1 MNEAPKHS
9 QEKQRVEALR
19 RLGLLGMGAE
29 EFEGAA
35 RLAAEVCGAGM
46 GAVTLLEEK
55 EEVITGSFQWEG
67 FKEKGKIARKESIGA
82 WAILEGERLVIP
94 DVGADERTR
103 GLGWVKKAGWKFY
116 AGVPLRV
123 RSGKGAGLPVGV
135 LCVMDVKGRE
145 LSEREAEL
153 LGMVARQVEEQIE
166 LRGRVAELEGRQN
179 EAEAF
184 YHSLVE
190 TIPQNIFRKDGK
202 GRFTFANSR
211 FCGAVKRPLEEIIG
225 KTDFDLFP
233 PELALKYQ
241 QDDQRVL
248 KEGVTVRSVEEH
260 EEQGGKRLW
269 VQVIKSP
276 LYDARGEVCG
286 IQGIFWDETDR
297 YNAEEALA
305 HERDLLRAMLNYLPD
320 SIYFKDRQSRFMA
333 ISRALATRL
342 GLQSPEEAMGRTDL
356 DFFDLAHAKETYE
369 DEQTIM
375 RTGQPLVGK
384 AEREVWPH
392 GERWVLSTKVP
403 LRNRQGEIVGT
414 FGISKDI
421 TDLKLAE
428 KELATARDVALESAR
443 LKSEFL
449 ANMSHEIRTPLNAVI
464 GMTGLLLDTPLQ
476 AEQREF
482 AETIRHSAEALLTII
497 NDILDFSKIEAGKMP
512 IESIDFD
519 LSEVVEGTAELL
531 AEAAEAKGIELASY
545 IREDVPTQLCGDPGR
560 LRQVLTNL
568 TGNAVKF
575 TEKGE
580 VVIEA
585 EKERENERTV
595 LLKFAVRDTGVG
607 IPREAHGR
615 LFSPFVQADG
625 STTRRF
631 GGTGLGLA
639 ISKQL
644 VELMHGEIDFESEPG
659 KGSTF
664 WFRVAFEKQAQ
675 QQPRPGVASTLE
687 GVKVLVVDDNST
699 NRDIVHHQA
708 VRWRMRNGSA
718 ESGARALELLAGAAE
733 GGDPYQLVILD
744 MQMPGMDGLA
754 LAREI
759 SARPELGSPK
769 LIMLTS
775 MGHLQAEKKWRE
787 CGISAYLI
795 KPVREARLYDT
806 IVSVLR
812 GGAGARRAT
821 REASRAILP
830 AAVQMRILVAEDNV
844 VNQKVALRQLQKLGY
859 SADAVANGIEALQ
872 ALRTVPYD
880 VVLMDCQMPE
890 LDGYEATRQIRA
902 TERSAEAARRV
913 YVVAM
918 TANALAGDREV
929 CIEAGMDDYVSKP
942 VKMDELQAALG
953 RAAEKLELSAANR
966 GVVDR
971 AVLNSLRELQ
981 NPDGVDPVAEIAQ
994 IFFEDTPR
1002 TLEKL
1007 QAAFVEGNLADV
1019 ERAAHTLKGSASIL
1033 GGQRLAEGA
1042 MNVMEHCR
1050 RGEFPP
1056 AGLVEGLPRE
1066 FERFRAEL
1074 ETELKQPGPAK
1085 QE

>member
-1 MNEAPKHS
+1 MKETPKHP
-9 QEKQRVEALR
+9 QEKQRVEALGR
-19 RLGLLGMGAE
+19 VGILGAARDGFFDGV
-29 EFEGAA
+29 A
-35 RLAAEVCGAGM
+35 RLAAEVCGVKGA
-46 GAVTLLEEK
+46 AVTFVDESVEWIAGNVGWERKKEGQKVTRKESLGAWVILEEK
-55 EEVITGSFQWEG
+55 
-67 FKEKGKIARKESIGA
+67 R
-82 WAILEGERLVIP
+82 LEIRDL
-94 DVGADERTR
+94 GADERTR
-103 GLGWVKKAGWKFY
+103 GLAMVKKEGWRFY
-116 AGVPLRV
+116 AGIPLR
-123 RSGKGAGLPVGV
+123 AEGLPIGV
-135 LCVMDVKGRE
+135 LCVMDAQARE
-145 LSEREAEL
+145 ISTREIEML
-153 LGMVARQVEEQIE
+153 EVLARQVEGQLE
-166 LRGRVAELEGRQN
+166 LRGKLAELSGKQS

-190 TIPQNIFRKDGK
+190 TIPQNIFRKDSK

-211 FCGAVKRPLEEIIG
+211 FCQTVQRALGEIIG

-248 KEGVTVRSVEEH
+248 KEGVAVRSTEEH
-260 EEQGGKRLW
+260 QEPEQDGGKRLW

-276 LYDARGEVCG
+276 LYDGRGKVCG

-297 YNAEEALA
+297 YKAEEALA
-305 HERDLLRAMLNYLPD
+305 HERDLLRAMLDYLPD
-320 SIYFKDRQSRFMA
+320 SIYFKDRQSRFVA

-342 GLQSPEEAMGRTDL
+342 GLKSPEEAFGRTDL
-356 DFFDLAHAKETYE
+356 DFFDSAHAREAYA

-392 GERWVLSTKVP
+392 GERWVLTTKVP

-428 KELATARDVALESAR
+428 KELATTRDAALESAR
-443 LKSEFL
+443 MKSEFL

-476 AEQREF
+476 AEQRDF

-531 AEAAEAKGIELASY
+531 AESAEVKGIELASY
-545 IREDVPTQLCGDPGR
+545 IPEEVPKQLCGDPGR

-568 TGNAVKF
+568 AANGVKF
-575 TEKGE
+575 TERGE
-580 VVIEA
+580 VVIQV
-585 EKERENERTV
+585 EKERENERSV
-595 LLKFAVRDTGVG
+595 LLKFVVRDTGVG
-607 IPREAHGR
+607 IPEDAQGR

-644 VELMHGEIDFESEPG
+644 VELMHGEIGFESEPG

-664 WFRVAFEKQAQ
+664 WFRAPFEKQAQ
-675 QQPRPGVASTLE
+675 QQPRPSVASTLE
-687 GVKVLVVDDNST
+687 GVRILVVDDNST
-699 NRDIVHHQA
+699 NREIVHHQV
-708 VRWRMRNGSA
+708 VRWRMRNGAA
-718 ESGARALELLAGAAE
+718 ESGARALELLEQAASD
-733 GGDPYQLVILD
+733 GDPYQLVVLD

-759 SARPELGSPK
+759 SGRPHLGSPR

-806 IVSVLR
+806 MVNVLR
-812 GGAGARRAT
+812 GKAGGRAGSHS
-821 REASRAILP
+821 ESGEKIDDAI
-830 AAVQMRILVAEDNV
+830 QMRILVAEDNV
-844 VNQKVALRQLQKLGY
+844 VNQKVALRQLQKLGF
-859 SADAVANGIEALQ
+859 SADAVANGLEALQ
-872 ALRTVPYD
+872 VLRTVPYD

-902 TERSAEAARRV
+902 TERDSGTPRRV

-918 TANALAGDREV
+918 TANALAGDREA
-929 CIEAGMDDYVSKP
+929 CFEAGMDDYVTKP
-942 VKMDELQAALG
+942 VKMDELQSALG
-953 RAAEKLELSAANR
+953 RAAEAVQAKVAERQSSGNVLDR
-966 GVVDR
+966 GV
-971 AVLNSLRELQ
+971 LESLRELRE
-981 NPDGVDPVAEIAQ
+981 PGGVDPVAEVCE

-1007 QAAFVEGNLADV
+1007 REAFTARNLAEV

-1033 GGQRLAEGA
+1033 GGKRLADGA
-1042 MNVMEHCR
+1042 LEVLECCR
-1050 RGEFPP
+1050 RGEFPSAP
-1056 AGLVEGLPRE
+1056 LVERLPRE
-1066 FERFRAEL
+1066 FEEFRAEL
-1074 ETELKQPGPAK
+1074 QAELDKASG
-1085 QE
+1085 